1 MKSTVFTVIAVLLI
15 CATAQFAAGDF
26 FTVRNDKDK
35 DVWVCYVYADSSY
48 SGGGVQ
54 EAWLARGH
62 YKVAPGES
70 VELPLLSTEDE
81 LFLLIKDNNGQKI
94 EPRGS
99 DGRGQFYFHPHK
111 SHSIFQKLVSYGNW
125 KVLEGSSPI
134 DGLEKET
141 YYRHAYTRIFNVSG
155 DRYTDEL
162 RPADEVTIDGLSLNK
177 REDNGRPIRNYKRDD
192 NGRPIPNSGGNA
204 FILFEQYSNTC
215 GTTCLEMVLHYYGIK
230 VTLPNIWHAGGIQS
244 VELGTWPNEMQQAL
258 NGLGVP
264 SDWYELKDDPFG
276 YLRYYVDQDRPPCI
290 ILKYVN
296 RSDVTYHWVV
306 VVGYNSKTDEY
317 LIADPGP
324 PEFEW
329 LKRRELDELWG
340 FKGIPK
346 TRGRYSGP
354 ITKGWRKEWA
364 TDFVASPYTVIVPQS
379 AQPRSHLPGYW
390 SEMLG
395 FTMTGT
401 GRIGGNTRGWEK
413 TLPFKHKFDSYRVD
427 VIELLSSAGTAELGG
442 YRKVGEKSVKLW
454 GRIEDGLIERG
465 RMWVIVR
472 AFRKEE

>member
-1 MKSTVFTVIAVLLI
+1 MKSTVFTVIAVLLLI

-35 DVWVCYVYADSSY
+35 DVWVCYIYFDSSY

-54 EAWLARGH
+54 EAWHARGH
-62 YKVAPGES
+62 YKVEPGES
-70 VELPLLSTEDE
+70 VEWPLPSREDDL

-111 SHSIFQKLVSYGNW
+111 SHSIFQKQTSYGNW

-134 DGLEKET
+134 DGLEKEI
-141 YYRHAYTRIFNVSG
+141 YYGHSYTRIFNVSG
-155 DRYTDEL
+155 DHYTDEL
-162 RPADEVTIDGLSLNK
+162 RPDDEVLIDGLSIDPNEL
-177 REDNGRPIRNYKRDD
+177 DD
-192 NGRPIPNSGGNA
+192 NKKPIPNSGGNA
-204 FILFEQYSNTC
+204 FILFEQYSTTC
-215 GTTCLEMVLHYYGIK
+215 GTTSLEMVLHYYGIN
-230 VTLPNIWHAGGIQS
+230 VTLPNIWQAGGIRS
-244 VELGTWPNEMQQAL
+244 VELGTWPSEMQQAL

-264 SDWYELKDDPFG
+264 SDWYKLEDDPFR
-276 YLRYYVDQDRPPCI
+276 YLRYYVDQNRPPCI
-290 ILKYVN
+290 LLKFVK

-317 LIADPGP
+317 LIADPGD

-329 LKRRELDELWG
+329 YKRRKLDELWG

-354 ITKGWRKEWA
+354 ITKGWWKEWA
-364 TDFVASPYTVIVPQS
+364 TDFAASPYTVIVPQRS
-379 AQPRSHLPGYW
+379 APPSGHLPGYW

-401 GRIGGNTRGWEK
+401 GRIGGSTRGWEK
-413 TLPFKHKFDSYRVD
+413 TLTFKKRFDSYRVD
-427 VIELLSSAGTAELGG
+427 VIELFSSAGTAELHG

-454 GRIEDGLIERG
+454 GLIEDGLFERG

-472 AFRKEE
+472 TFR